1 MNDTT
6 KVVVSTIESPPTT
19 VLGIISRL
27 GPGMIIAGSIVGSGE
42 LIATTST
49 GSQSGYWLL
58 WLILVGCVIKVF
70 VQVEFGR
77 FSICTGLTTMEGMNE
92 VPGPRFP
99 FPGSK
104 SKSGG
109 NVRVSWIIWYWV
121 LMFAASTGQL
131 GGIVGLVGQSLSM
144 SFPITRLG
152 SLEDQYGQADVQLKI
167 VAARLRTLPASEQGG
182 KEEGELKSTEQKWK
196 TVEARLA
203 QELLAYGPL
212 RKEKKENQTQGDRII
227 RARDDIYWALAITIV
242 TSVLLVL
249 GRYWLIQT
257 VTTWLVAGF
266 TVVTVLAVLALQW
279 LPEFSMTSQDLIHGL
294 SFRLP
299 PSPEYDSQKALSNAL
314 STFGIIGVGAAE
326 LIAYPYWCLEHG
338 YARYA
343 GANDHSPSWLNR
355 ALGWLKVMRWDAW
368 CSMLVYT
375 IATAAFYI
383 LGAATLGKFKL
394 DVQGADIVRTLMAM
408 YEPVFGFLAGPI
420 FLLGAFAVL
429 FSTFFVASAG
439 NARIV
444 SDAMAVVGVASR
456 EEKASRAR
464 VVFLSGLFPILSFLI
479 FICFKSPK
487 DLIML
492 SGLMQAMMLPM
503 LAFAGLYFRWK
514 RCEAEVAPGRLWD
527 LFLIVSSLGMLAS
540 GACAAY
546 VELAKFYK

>member
-1 MNDTT
+1 MNDIK

-19 VLGIISRL
+19 ILGILSRL

-58 WLILVGCVIKVF
+58 WLILLGCVIKVF

-77 FSICTGLTTMEGMNE
+77 FSICTGLSTMEGLNQI
-92 VPGPRFP
+92 PGPKFSL
-99 FPGSK
+99 PGSK
-104 SKSGG
+104 SS
-109 NVRVSWIIWYWV
+109 VSVSWIIWYWV
-121 LMFAASTGQL
+121 LMFMASTGQL
-131 GGIVGLVGQSLSM
+131 GGIVGLVGQSLAM
-144 SFPITRLG
+144 SAPITRLG
-152 SLEDQYGQADVQLKI
+152 SLEDQYGQAEVQLKI
-167 VAARLRTLPASEQGG
+167 VAARLRTLPESGKGG
-182 KEEGELKSTEQKWK
+182 NEEAELKTKEKKWK
-196 TVEARLA
+196 EVESRLA
-203 QELLAYGPL
+203 LELSSYGPL
-212 RKEKKENQTQGDRII
+212 RMEKKPSESEGKRII
-227 RARDDIYWALAITIV
+227 RSRDDIYWSLVVTVIT
-242 TSVLLVL
+242 SLLLVI

-266 TVVTVLAVLALQW
+266 TVVTVLAVATLQW
-279 LPEFSMTSQDLIHGL
+279 LPEFSMTSADLLHGL

-314 STFGIIGVGAAE
+314 ATFGIIGVGAAE

-343 GANDHSPSWLNR
+343 GANDQSPSWFAR
-355 ALGWLKVMRWDAW
+355 AIGWLRVMRWDAW
-368 CSMLVYT
+368 CSMFVYT

-394 DVQGADIVRTLMAM
+394 DVAGADIVRTLMAM

-420 FLLGAFAVL
+420 FLIGAFAVL
-429 FSTFFVASAG
+429 YSTFFVASAG

-444 SDAMAVVGVASR
+444 SDAMAVVGIASR
-456 EEKASRAR
+456 EEKASRSR
-464 VVFLSGLFPILSFLI
+464 VVFLSGLFPVLSFLI
-479 FICFKSPK
+479 LVGFKSPK

-492 SGLMQAMMLPM
+492 SGLMQAIMLPM

-514 RCEAEVAPGRLWD
+514 RCEAKVAPGRLWD
-527 LFLIVSSLGMLAS
+527 IFLIVSSLGMLAS

-546 VELAKFYK
+546 VELSKLYK